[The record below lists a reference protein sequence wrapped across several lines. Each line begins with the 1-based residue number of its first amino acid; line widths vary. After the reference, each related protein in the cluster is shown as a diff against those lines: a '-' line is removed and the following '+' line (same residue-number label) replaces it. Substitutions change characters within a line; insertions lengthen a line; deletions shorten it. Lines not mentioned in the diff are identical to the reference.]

1 MTDTILKTDM
11 LRKVYGGVVATDNVS
26 IDVIDGEIHAV
37 IGPNGAGKT
46 TLISQLSGLL
56 APDSG
61 RIHLLGHDIT
71 RASAPRRAR
80 LGLARTFQLTT
91 IFREFSVLE
100 NVSIA
105 VQATRGSSFRFF
117 KNASRDLEL
126 TAPALSVLA
135 DSGMSH
141 LQDEIAGNLAHGQQ
155 RQLELAMA
163 LATEPKMLLLDE
175 PMAGMGVADSADMI
189 RFLGS
194 LKGRYPMLLVEHDMN
209 AVFALADRISVLV
222 YGRIIATGTPDEIR
236 DDAQVREAYLGE
248 D

>member
-1 MTDTILKTDM
+1 MTETILETVN

-26 IDVIDGEIHAV
+26 IDVIDSEIHAV

-56 APDSG
+56 TPDSG
-61 RIHLLGHDIT
+61 KIHLLGRDIT
-71 RASAPRRAR
+71 ATSAPRRSR

-100 NVSIA
+100 NVAIA

-117 KNASRDLEL
+117 KNASHDPQL
-126 TAPALSVLA
+126 TQPALRVLEE
-135 DSGMSH
+135 SGLSA
-141 LQDEIAGNLAHGQQ
+141 LQDEIAGNLSHGQQ

-189 RFLGS
+189 RFLGT
-194 LKGRYPMLLVEHDMN
+194 LKGRYAMLLVEHDMN

-222 YGRIIATGTPDEIR
+222 YGRIIATGSPDAIR